1 MVDDYSDNNRSNN
14 QNLEKIKA
22 FDQFKAADKQ
32 ILIDFKKDAKIRAL
46 SRDVTS
52 LKDLITQKD
61 PESSYNTLSDQ
72 TVPEIE
78 EVIETSEI
86 LDPESNS
93 VSSKGI
99 KQIMISSTHV
109 VKTLTSTLSKH
120 NLEEV
125 YEQHRNAV
133 VE

>member
-1 MVDDYSDNNRSNN
+1 MVDDYSDDNRSNN

-46 SRDVTS
+46 TQDVIT

-61 PESSYNTLSDQ
+61 SESSYNTLSDQ

-78 EVIETSEI
+78 E
-86 LDPESNS
+86 PN
-93 VSSKGI
+93 
-99 KQIMISSTHV
+99 
-109 VKTLTSTLSKH
+109 
-120 NLEEV
+120 
-125 YEQHRNAV
+125 
-133 VE
+133 